1 MDPMTMAM
9 LASAGTSLLGGLFG
23 GRKQTTSYQMSPEER
38 SLLAQLRGQIG
49 KVPSYVTAPFVGR
62 RKDIKQSFRRQA
74 GASGL
79 QHAIIKRQADIPM
92 AEAAGMHQRGL
103 LAQIA
108 GLVSGRGTRTAET
121 GAGWGDIIGGIGG
134 DIGFLWGLQQTM
146 GGGQKAG
153 RTH

>member
-1 MDPMTMAM
+1 MPFPWAPM
-9 LASAGTSLLGGLFG
+9 LASGGMSLLSGLFG
-23 GRKQTTSYQMSPEER
+23 GKKQTTSYQMSPEER

-49 KVPSYVTAPFVGR
+49 KVPGHVTTPFVRR

-79 QHAIIKRQADIPM
+79 QHAIIKRQADIPQ
-92 AEAAGMHQRGL
+92 AEAAGMHRRGL

-108 GLVSGRGTRTAET
+108 GLVSGRGTQTAET
-121 GAGWGDIIGGIGG
+121 GWGDIIGGIGG
-134 DIGFLWGLQQTM
+134 DIGFLWGLQKMM